1 MPQNT
6 TQAQTQ
12 AAPQTPPPLAQK
24 LDEAALVSHSPD
36 SPPDA
41 EDNDLI
47 EQEWVNKAKDI
58 VERTLEDPYQQN
70 KELSLFKA
78 DYMKK
83 RFKRDIKVTEAK

>member
-1 MPQNT
+1 MPA
-6 TQAQTQ
+6 QAQ
-12 AAPQTPPPLAQK
+12 AAPQVPPPLASQA
-24 LDEAALVSHSPD
+24 DDAALVSHSPD
-36 SPPDA
+36 SPHEA

-47 EQEWVNKAKDI
+47 EQEWVNKARDI

-70 KELSLFKA
+70 KDLSLFKA